1 VQSSKGRRDGRGP
14 LGLGTAITAMMTERG
29 LADPAAGGSVLAQ
42 FDGVLAAAA
51 PELAGHAR
59 AVVFGADTGR
69 VDVAPTPRRPGAP
82 AYGTKLR
89 YSASE
94 LIAAAKAK
102 APGVN
107 VRALYVL
114 PSAPGKAGPRH
125 GGRRPGP
132 AADRAPPRRCID
144 GPRRTATAAPS
155 KPTAKPHRHAE

>member
-1 VQSSKGRRDGRGP
+1 MQSSKGRRDGRGP
-14 LGLGTAITAMMTERG
+14 LGLVTAITPMMTERG

-59 AVVFGADTGR
+59 AVVFDADTGR
-69 VDVAPTPRRPGAP
+69 LDVAPTPRRPGVRNEAALQRVGADRGGQGEGARRECPRP
-82 AYGTKLR
+82 AR
-89 YSASE
+89 PA
-94 LIAAAKAK
+94 
-102 APGVN
+102 
-107 VRALYVL
+107 VRARK
-114 PSAPGKAGPRH
+114 GRPRH